1 MLRYIAI
8 LLSISTAACLAESY
22 EFEEDIDD
30 PVYKVAVPAKGTAS
44 TLDIGSWN
52 IEFFGSTSNGPTDE
66 TLQRNN
72 ARDVI
77 AGADLD
83 IWGLAEIVG
92 TTDFNTLKSLLPGY
106 AGFLANDPLVTS
118 GSSFYTAT
126 EQKVGILFKSSVA
139 TLQSARL
146 ILTQN
151 DQDFAGR
158 PPLEVKLR
166 VTVNGVTEDV
176 VVIVLH
182 AKAFND
188 LASFQRRQAASNALK
203 SFLDTTYPTQKVIV
217 VGDFNDDVDTS
228 ITSGQASPYQNFV
241 SDSADYTFLTRP
253 LSLAGQS
260 STVGFPDMIDH
271 HLATNDLSSGF
282 VSNSAEVYRVDA
294 FIPSYGTTTSDH
306 FPVLSRYSLGGSP
319 PPPPPPS
326 GSVIINEILANE
338 PGSDTNA
345 EFVEIVNNSS
355 ASVSLGGFTISDAT
369 GVRHTFAAGTTL
381 DVGRAIVVFAGASAI
396 PGGLTNAVAASTGSL
411 VLGNSGDTVTLKNGS
426 GVSVDSFTYP
436 SSLAGTDG
444 VSMNRSTDGTAGA
457 SFVLHTTLSSLT
469 SSAGK
474 RVNGTAF

>member
-8 LLSISTAACLAESY
+8 LLSLSTAACLAESF

-30 PVYKVAVPAKGTAS
+30 PVYKVAIPAKGTAS

-52 IEFFGSTSNGPTDE
+52 IEFFGSTGNGPTDE

-72 ARDVI
+72 ARDII
-77 AGADLD
+77 AGTDFD

-106 AGFLANDPLVTS
+106 SGLLANDPLVTS

-151 DQDFAGR
+151 DADFAGR

-188 LASFQRRQAASNALK
+188 LTSFQRRLAASNALK

-217 VGDFNDDVDTS
+217 VGDYNDDVDTS

-241 SDSADYTFLTRP
+241 SDTADYTFLTRP
-253 LSLAGQS
+253 LSLSGQS

-271 HLATNDLSSGF
+271 HLATNDLAGGF
-282 VSNSAEVYRVDA
+282 VASSAEVYRVDA
-294 FIPSYGTTTSDH
+294 FIPSYGSTTSDH
-306 FPVLSRYSLGGSP
+306 FPVLSRYSLGGVTP
-319 PPPPPPS
+319 PPPT
-326 GSVIINEILANE
+326 GQLTINEILANE
-338 PGSDTNA
+338 PGSDTA
-345 EFVEIVNNSS
+345 GEFVEILNGTS
-355 ASVSLGGFTISDAT
+355 ASVSLAGFTISDAT
-369 GVRHTFAAGTTL
+369 AVRHTFASGTTL
-381 DVGRAIVVFAGASAI
+381 NPGQAVVVFAGVSAI

-411 VLGNSGDTVTLKNGS
+411 ILGNSGDTVTLKNSS
-426 GVSVDSFTYP
+426 GVSVNSFAYP
-436 SSLAGTDG
+436 SSLSGSDG
-444 VSMNRSTDGTAGA
+444 VSMNRNPDGSAAGA
-457 SFVLHTTLSSLT
+457 FVLHSTLSSLP